1 MMITERTG
9 KTLSLT
15 AWWSSAT
22 LDFCT
27 LSVGSGVEVLLS
39 LEMLMSGLGSRQHR
53 ASSLHVTLSL
63 TNLIGGA
70 EDIQRHLFDTA
81 VTHSRPCLQSTQ
93 LQCPTA

>member
-70 EDIQRHLFDTA
+70 EDIQRHFPLRD
-81 VTHSRPCLQSTQ
+81 
-93 LQCPTA
+93 